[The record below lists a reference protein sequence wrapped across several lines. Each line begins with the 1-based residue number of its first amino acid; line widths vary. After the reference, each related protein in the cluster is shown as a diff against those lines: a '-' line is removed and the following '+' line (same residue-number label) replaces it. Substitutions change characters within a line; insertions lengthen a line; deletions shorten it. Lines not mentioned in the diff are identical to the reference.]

1 MSNDIPVTRRRSHKK
16 KGSDLLPILSLTLAA
31 VVLSL
36 GLAGIW
42 QLLDPVDYIP
52 PEEPSSNLGGI
63 LPTGDSGASE
73 GDESQPPAEPSSE
86 ESSSAASGPDV
97 AQGDWVPSAYFDD
110 AMFVGDSITDGI
122 KLYEVMSNATV
133 LANTGI
139 NLDSIFTKVV
149 STPSGEKTIMEASK
163 DYDPGKIY
171 LLMGINSMLSGE
183 DAFIKS
189 YERVVDELMAQHPGA
204 ILYIQSILPV
214 TAEYETRQSAVTDNA
229 TIDAYNLR
237 LRAMAEEKGVYYLNV
252 AEVFKDET
260 GALYAEASP
269 KDGIHF
275 GATWYRKWFDYLRT
289 HAAVDPVDA

>member
-16 KGSDLLPILSLTLAA
+16 KGSDLLPIFSLTLVA
-31 VVLSL
+31 VLLSL

-52 PEEPSSNLGGI
+52 PEKPSSSQNGI
-63 LPTGDSGASE
+63 LPTGESGASDSSE
-73 GDESQPPAEPSSE
+73 AQSPAEPSSE
-86 ESSSAASGPDV
+86 EESSVSSGPEV

-149 STPSGEKTIMEASK
+149 STPTGEKTIMEASK

-189 YERVVDELMAQHPGA
+189 YERLVDELIAQHPDA

-214 TAEYETRQSAVTDNA
+214 TAEYETRQNAVTDNA
-229 TIDAYNLR
+229 TIDAYNAR
-237 LRAMAEEKGVYYLNV
+237 LKALAEEKGVYYLNV
-252 AEVFKDET
+252 AEVFKDAT

-269 KDGIHF
+269 RDGIHF

-289 HAAVDPVDA
+289 HAAADSVGA